1 VDVCKSGDAPRVGV
15 ENYGV
20 AGIKHLQNVFK
31 AISKNERKWPRQFS
45 SSQSVENNRSTEII
59 DQLSHQCAGVVVDN
73 WIPAFPGRHHRL
85 SQTRTANTIPGK
97 AKGTHRRNGRNCPM
111 FHGQVEGTEIVV
123 LDPRFKQCFAGHVR
137 VERLWTGARWSEG
150 PAWFAAGR
158 YLVWSDI
165 PNNRMMRFVEPSGE
179 VSVFRERSNNSNGNS
194 VDNQGRLVTCE
205 HLTRRVTRTEIDGS
219 ITVLADKWNGKR
231 FNSPNDLVVKS
242 DDSIWF
248 TDPAYG
254 IDTDY
259 EGDQAPEEIGGCHV
273 YRLDPKSG
281 AVDAVV
287 TDAVRPNGI
296 AFSPDEKYLYL
307 ADTGASHKENGPKH
321 IRKFAVHGS
330 KLSGGEVF
338 ADSTSGLFDG
348 FRVDTA
354 GRIWTSTAEGVH
366 VYDPDGTLIG
376 KILIPELVANVTFG
390 GTKLNRLFI
399 CGTTSLYSMYVS
411 ARGSKL
417 G

>member
-1 VDVCKSGDAPRVGV
+1 MG
-15 ENYGV
+15 Y
-20 AGIKHLQNVFK
+20 
-31 AISKNERKWPRQFS
+31 
-45 SSQSVENNRSTEII
+45 
-59 DQLSHQCAGVVVDN
+59 
-73 WIPAFPGRHHRL
+73 
-85 SQTRTANTIPGK
+85 
-97 AKGTHRRNGRNCPM
+97 
-111 FHGQVEGTEIVV
+111 GQVEGTDIVV
-123 LDPRFKQCFAGHVR
+123 LDPRFKACFAGHVR

-165 PNNRMMRFVEPSGE
+165 PNNRMMRCVEPSGE

-194 VDNQGRLVTCE
+194 VDNQGRLVSCE

-242 DDSIWF
+242 DDSVWF

-259 EGDQAPEEIGGCHV
+259 EGDRADPEISGCHV
-273 YRLDPKSG
+273 YRLDAKSG
-281 AVDAVV
+281 EV
-287 TDAVRPNGI
+287 TTVITDMVRPNGI
-296 AFSPDEKYLYL
+296 AFSPDEKYLYV
-307 ADTGASHKENGPKH
+307 ADTGATHKDKGPKH
-321 IRKFAVHGS
+321 IRRFTVKGNGA

-338 ADSTSGLFDG
+338 AESTAGLFDG
-348 FRVDTA
+348 FRVDRN
-354 GRIWTSTAEGVH
+354 GRIWTSAGDGVH
-366 VYDPDGTLIG
+366 VYDPDSTLIG
-376 KILIPELVANVTFG
+376 KILIPEMVANVTFG

-399 CGTTSLYSMYVS
+399 CGTTSLYSMYTTS
-411 ARGSKL
+411 TGSKL